1 VTHSPETPPK
11 APPAPPSLVG
21 ALAALVL
28 LQDLD
33 RMIHDA
39 ADPLHSEEVSRM
51 GFRVE
56 GLPELRAA
64 REEVAAGLDRSAL
77 RLYDAVAKRY
87 AGTTVVPV
95 RNRTCL
101 GCSAVQPRSFVPDRG
116 KPSTCQSCG
125 RILVPL

>member
-1 VTHSPETPPK
+1 MTRSPERPA
-11 APPAPPSLVG
+11 APGLSG
-21 ALAALVL
+21 TLATLVL

-33 RMIHDA
+33 RLVHDA
-39 ADPLHSEEVSRM
+39 SDPRHAEEVSKM
-51 GFRVE
+51 GFRLE

-64 REEVAAGLDRSAL
+64 RAELAATLDRAAL
-77 RLYDAVAKRY
+77 RLYESVAKRY
-87 AGTTVVPV
+87 AGTTVVLV

-101 GCSAVQPRSFVPDRG
+101 GCSAVQPTGSVAGRD